1 MDRQK
6 QIAAA
11 QEKVLPELVLKNAK
25 IVNVFTGEI
34 LSGDVAITDGYI
46 VGVGR
51 YRGQTERDV
60 DGRYIVPGFV
70 DAHLHIESSMVMPDV
85 YAMEAL
91 RHGTT
96 TIITDPHEI
105 VNVSGA

>member
-46 VGVGR
+46 VGVA
-51 YRGQTERDV
+51 V
-60 DGRYIVPGFV
+60 
-70 DAHLHIESSMVMPDV
+70 
-85 YAMEAL
+85 
-91 RHGTT
+91 
-96 TIITDPHEI
+96 IIDLLKSKI
-105 VNVSGA
+105 KK